1 MPTRPWPVKYIHE
14 RSMPVTSRPEVSWPE
29 PNEIGDSER
38 SIDVSSQGILDWE
51 EKRKRSSGDGPLR
64 YGAKRHDKGGNKPGR
79 GDIQRDTAYVK
90 REETDVVRQNVRGR
104 TERGRLCE
112 PMPWQCVGNAVSV
125 SPSPSLLDD
134 GDGSVLAT
142 GAVALQQIEKTESG
156 DKGPKHKHKHK
167 HKHEHKYKDKG
178 KAMD

>member
-1 MPTRPWPVKYIHE
+1 
-14 RSMPVTSRPEVSWPE
+14 
-29 PNEIGDSER
+29 
-38 SIDVSSQGILDWE
+38 
-51 EKRKRSSGDGPLR
+51 
-64 YGAKRHDKGGNKPGR
+64 
-79 GDIQRDTAYVK
+79 
-90 REETDVVRQNVRGR
+90 
-104 TERGRLCE
+104 
-112 PMPWQCVGNAVSV
+112 VGNAVSV